1 MNACRHIRDRFFLAV
16 LYETGTRVGQALG
29 LRHED
34 LVSRQ
39 RLVRIVARP
48 DNPSGARAKTRVEH
62 EVCVSGEL
70 VCLYSDYMVDEYG
83 SLESDF
89 VFVNLWGGPS
99 GRR

>member
-16 LYETGTRVGQALG
+16 LYETGTGSVRRWACAMRTLCPGSGWCASLPGRTIPVALG
-29 LRHED
+29 PE
-34 LVSRQ
+34 Q
-39 RLVRIVARP
+39 
-48 DNPSGARAKTRVEH
+48 GGH